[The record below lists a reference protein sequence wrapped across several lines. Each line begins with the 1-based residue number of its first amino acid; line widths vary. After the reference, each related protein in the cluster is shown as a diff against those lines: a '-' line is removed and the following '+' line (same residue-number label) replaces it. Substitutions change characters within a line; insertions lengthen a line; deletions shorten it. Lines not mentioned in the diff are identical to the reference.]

1 MPTVAPGN
9 EPNSVHIGFGTE
21 PDILLCGAR
30 WRSRPATRTADAAT
44 RVSIFVQIN
53 VFVANKNF
61 SVNHIAQNRTFLRP
75 WYAGGCPPESD
86 DTVIS
91 AVSRSTNVME
101 DDKVAAETQRLAYF
115 AVCRALSPSHGA
127 AASSGSSTEA
137 CLRVCVVRMLDRH
150 AIVFNGMMTRLNI
163 DRSVNFRQG
172 FYEIAQELFKDAVS
186 WSKIVALFAFGAR
199 LGQHCRDN
207 GLEDL
212 IEDIA
217 GNLAAFANERI
228 APFVREEGGW
238 VSSPKSVSVNIQLK
252 CLT

>member
-1 MPTVAPGN
+1 M
-9 EPNSVHIGFGTE
+9 
-21 PDILLCGAR
+21 
-30 WRSRPATRTADAAT
+30 
-44 RVSIFVQIN
+44 
-53 VFVANKNF
+53 
-61 SVNHIAQNRTFLRP
+61 
-75 WYAGGCPPESD
+75 
-86 DTVIS
+86 
-91 AVSRSTNVME
+91 
-101 DDKVAAETQRLAYF
+101 AAETQRLAYF

-127 AASSGSSTEA
+127 ATSSGSSTEA

-238 VSSPKSVSVNIQLK
+238 ATLLK
-252 CLT
+252 VFPPEEDYESQVWKALLLIGVGLTAATLIMLTRR